1 MNLFK
6 KISIVLMLAGKL
18 LAQPEF
24 QNWHFGINAG
34 LNFGTNPPNIITNT
48 LGIGAGCA
56 SMSDQNGNLLFYTD
70 GGFVMTSTH
79 TIMANGSGLTGG
91 SGAAQSAIAIK
102 QPGSANIYYIFTTPG
117 PALAYSIVD
126 MSLASGAGSVT
137 VKNATLFTSST
148 QRQVAI
154 KHCNGVDAWI
164 AAREH
169 NSNNFKAYLLTAI
182 GVNTVAVI
190 SAVGPTLSGTT
201 NNSMIGALKCSPDGR
216 KLAMTTYSSSVPT
229 STNHGFYLFDFD
241 PSTGIVSNPITLK
254 APCIGAYGIEFSP
267 DGSKLFGIKG
277 GYSSV
282 VATELYQWDICSGN
296 PATII
301 ASEYSLSLGT
311 FTSGGPGMIQKAIDN
326 KLYLTVGGSSS
337 LHVINSPNNTGVAM
351 NFVPNSLSLGTGVG
365 RLGLPNFINKGR
377 IAPTNFVQNIAC
389 QSGTFSVPAYTALSV
404 CSYTSNPY
412 TAYKWDFGDN
422 TSAQN
427 TATTATANH
436 FYTAL
441 GTYTVKLIMYANCTN
456 DTITQVVNVG
466 ATSPTVNVA
475 GTFTVCKGDN
485 RIYTASGGSSY
496 QWSGSAVTNAS
507 ISLSPT
513 ATTAYTVSAV
523 QGSCSTSQAFT
534 LTVNK
539 CTGVSEQEDSLQ
551 VNLFPNPAKE
561 HISLQ
566 VQSTANLRVLALDGK
581 LVKQQA
587 LQTGTSDVDVTQLPA
602 GMYIFEISD
611 GTQMYRERV
620 VIGN

>member
-1 MNLFK
+1 
-6 KISIVLMLAGKL
+6 
-18 LAQPEF
+18 
-24 QNWHFGINAG
+24 
-34 LNFGTNPPNIITNT
+34 
-48 LGIGAGCA
+48 
-56 SMSDQNGNLLFYTD
+56 
-70 GGFVMTSTH
+70 
-79 TIMANGSGLTGG
+79 
-91 SGAAQSAIAIK
+91 
-102 QPGSANIYYIFTTPG
+102 
-117 PALAYSIVD
+117 
-126 MSLASGAGSVT
+126 
-137 VKNATLFTSST
+137 
-148 QRQVAI
+148 
-154 KHCNGVDAWI
+154 
-164 AAREH
+164 
-169 NSNNFKAYLLTAI
+169 
-182 GVNTVAVI
+182 
-190 SAVGPTLSGTT
+190 
-201 NNSMIGALKCSPDGR
+201 
-216 KLAMTTYSSSVPT
+216 
-229 STNHGFYLFDFD
+229 
-241 PSTGIVSNPITLK
+241 
-254 APCIGAYGIEFSP
+254 
-267 DGSKLFGIKG
+267 
-277 GYSSV
+277 
-282 VATELYQWDICSGN
+282 
-296 PATII
+296 
-301 ASEYSLSLGT
+301 
-311 FTSGGPGMIQKAIDN
+311 
-326 KLYLTVGGSSS
+326 
-337 LHVINSPNNTGVAM
+337 M

-389 QSGTFSVPAYTALSV
+389 QSGTFSAPAYTALSV
-404 CSYTSNPY
+404 CSYTANPY

-422 TSAQN
+422 ASAQN

-513 ATTAYTVSAV
+513 ATTAYTATAV
-523 QGSCSTSQAFT
+523 QGSCATSQAFT
-534 LTVNK
+534 VTVNK
-539 CTGVSEQEDSLQ
+539 CTGVSEQEESLQ

-566 VQSTANLRVLALDGK
+566 VQSAANLRVLALDGK